1 MNAAELSAVQTPI
14 KEKYKND
21 PRAAMLTLHAQGK
34 LGEGLTC
41 TVAIEKA
48 QVETGL
54 HPAAGG
60 GDAAFSPG
68 TLLLDALVA
77 CVGVTL
83 RAVST
88 YMGLVI
94 RSGTIQAEGELDL
107 RGTLGVAEEVPIGFQ
122 RIQANVEL
130 DTDASE
136 EQLKT
141 LFGMT
146 EKYAVVFQ
154 TLIHSPQLSVSYR
167 KKK

>member
-14 KEKYKND
+14 KEKYKKD
-21 PRAAMLTLHAQGK
+21 PRAAMLTLHAQGE

-41 TVAIEKA
+41 TVGIEKA

-60 GDAAFSPG
+60 SDGAFSPA
-68 TLLLDALVA
+68 TLLLDSLVA
-77 CVGVTL
+77 CLGVTL

-88 YMGLVI
+88 YMGVVI
-94 RSGTIQAEGELDL
+94 RGGSIHAKGELDL
-107 RGTLGVAEEVPIGFQ
+107 RGTLGVAEEVPIGLQ
-122 RIQANVEL
+122 RIHASLEL

-136 EQLKT
+136 EQLQT
-141 LFGMT
+141 LLDMV

-154 TLIHSPQLSVSYR
+154 TLTHPPQLSVSFR
-167 KKK
+167 KKW